1 MIRTLLL
8 FFALLLVSG
17 VESTPAEAG
26 RPTAY
31 ARAKMK
37 AKRYTHR
44 PSYKIYKGHRR
55 RGHRSL
61 FNFNKRSQAKT
72 KRTPTRSSRI

>member
-1 MIRTLLL
+1 MLRTVLL

-17 VESTPAEAG
+17 VAPTEAA

-37 AKRYTHR
+37 ARLYVHR
-44 PSYKIYKGHRR
+44 PSYKIYKGHRT
-55 RGHRSL
+55 RGRRSL
-61 FNFNKRSQAKT
+61 FNFRKKSRARVKQA
-72 KRTPTRSSRI
+72 SSRTSRL

>member
-8 FFALLLVSG
+8 FFAILLVSG
-17 VESTPAEAG
+17 VEPTPAEAG

-44 PSYKIYKGHRR
+44 PSYKIYKGHRS
-55 RGHRSL
+55 RGRHSL
-61 FNFNKRSQAKT
+61 FNFRKKSRSSV

>member
-44 PSYKIYKGHRR
+44 PSYKIYKGHRK

-61 FNFNKRSQAKT
+61 FNFKGSRAKV
-72 KRTPTRSSRI
+72 KRTQTHSSRI